1 MMTKTRIDLM
11 GLAELRNE
19 IDRIDRQM
27 VDLLNERVRNAVMI
41 GEEKR
46 KNGVPVQDPV
56 RENEVLDK
64 VKSLNNGPLADEAI
78 ETLYR
83 VIIETCLAFQKTMET
98 DA

>member
-1 MMTKTRIDLM
+1 M

-64 VKSLNNGPLADEAI
+64 VKSLNNGPLDDEALD
-78 ETLYR
+78 TLYR